1 MSITMSAAPSPDPP
15 SSANA
20 GSAKPRD
27 AAFTTPAFPFDI
39 HPCTRLPG
47 ALGNPATDIRNVR
60 RRAIMA
66 ALVAWVP
73 LAVLST
79 GLLGAQATQPARSVA
94 PGAVVTS
101 IQINRENVFDK
112 AELERWLARAMN
124 GLHITTRE
132 PVVARELLFKT
143 GEPYDSIQAA
153 ESARN
158 LRKLDVFRDVTIDSI
173 RTDSGVVARVTTR
186 DSWTTQLYVSFKS
199 GGDQITWGVGLKEK
213 NLLGLGIKA
222 GVKYTDDPDRST
234 TSFNMTLPRVWR
246 NRLDISGSYDL
257 LSDGQKGRIN
267 IGAPFNSLITPW
279 SATLDGVYDDIDIL
293 RFFEGEEVASD
304 TVRRLLSTLTMRG
317 GWAKHAT
324 KTGYRRTGV
333 AVRFRRDDFADSLI
347 ADTDRSFFGD
357 LEMSVEVSRSKYS
370 VIRAY
375 RGLGAPEDVDLS
387 RTLRVGLWVAPKAFG
402 YERTGFGPALT
413 VHAGKSFSG
422 GFTYLDG
429 RASSLFTGSG
439 LDSGTVAGG
448 GAVALQPIP
457 RHSVM
462 VSASGGMA
470 KNPHPGAEFD
480 LGLTF
485 GPRGYPLH
493 AFTGDRAFFLTAEY
507 KWVALP
513 DVFGLFAVGLAA
525 FGDYGGAWYDGS
537 PRRTGADAGFGLRL
551 GSTRGS
557 ATKGA
562 TRVDVSRRKAND
574 TLGAAWVLSIGSG
587 FPFDRTPP

>member
-1 MSITMSAAPSPDPP
+1 MSAAPLPSPASP
-15 SSANA
+15 ANA
-20 GSAKPRD
+20 EAANARD
-27 AAFTTPAFPFDI
+27 AALTTPAFGFDTQ
-39 HPCTRLPG
+39 PYTRLP
-47 ALGNPATDIRNVR
+47 APLGNPATDLHIAR
-60 RRAIMA
+60 RRAIA
-66 ALVAWVP
+66 AVFITIAT
-73 LAVLST
+73 AVWA
-79 GLLGAQATQPARSVA
+79 GLLGAQAPPPEPRLVVPT
-94 PGAVVTS
+94 AVVTS

-132 PVVARELLFKT
+132 AVVARELLFT
-143 GEPYDSIQAA
+143 PGEPYDSIQAA
-153 ESARN
+153 ETARN
-158 LRKLDVFRDVTIDSI
+158 LRKLDVFRDVTVDSV
-173 RTDSGVVARVTTR
+173 RTDSGVMARVTTR
-186 DSWTTQLYVSFKS
+186 DSWTTQISASFKS
-199 GGDQITWGVGLKEK
+199 GGDQITWGIGLKEK

-246 NRLDISGSYDL
+246 NRLDVSGSYDL
-257 LSDGQKGRIN
+257 LSDGEKGRIS

-279 SATLDGVYDDIDIL
+279 SATFDGVYDDIDVL

-317 GWAKHAT
+317 AWARHAT

-347 ADTDRSFFGD
+347 ADADRSFFGD
-357 LEMSVEVSRSKYS
+357 LEVNIEVSQSQYS
-370 VIRAY
+370 VIRGY
-375 RGLGAPEDVDLS
+375 RGLGGPEDVDLS
-387 RTLRVGLWVAPKAFG
+387 RTIRAGLWVAPKALG

-413 VHAGKSFSG
+413 VHAGKAFRG

-448 GAVALQPIP
+448 GALALQPKP
-457 RHSVM
+457 RHSM
-462 VSASGGMA
+462 LVSASGGMA

-485 GPRGYPLH
+485 GPRGFPAH
-493 AFTGDRAFFLTAEY
+493 SFTGDRAFFTTAEY
-507 KWVALP
+507 KWTAWP
-513 DVFGLFAVGLAA
+513 DVIGLFAVGFAA
-525 FGDYGGAWYDGS
+525 FGDYGGAWYNGS
-537 PRRTGADAGFGLRL
+537 PRRTGGDAGFGLRL

-557 ATKGA
+557 ASKGA
-562 TRVDVSRRKAND
+562 TRIDLAHRFAND
-574 TLGAAWVLSIGSG
+574 ALGAAWVLAIGSG
-587 FPFDRTPP
+587 FPFDRPR